1 MEQKHLEQYIV
12 PIYSGGTIVG
22 QGFIAEGYFITAAH
36 VIKDFPSCFVDIK
49 GKRIELAQETPVY
62 ISHKIGDIYFIDVV
76 VYSCDEIDSPFSFSE
91 YIPKEGE
98 ELNCY
103 CVNEMIDFASFNPR
117 FELRMMPAIAKGGEE
132 EGNYLYC
139 HAKQSG
145 VSCGSPL
152 LKGNEVVG
160 IMYGKDRNG
169 LCAFLKA
176 EIVKSIL
183 AAIDNENPSTE
194 VKDED
199 WSNTWVDEYGVEYSG
214 DKRRL
219 LKAHADI
226 ENYII
231 RKGTRVIC
239 DDAFSW
245 NRKLTSVTIP
255 NSVKSIGIGAF
266 YEYL

>member
-1 MEQKHLEQYIV
+1 MEQKQLEQYIF
-12 PIYSGGTIVG
+12 PIYSGGTIIG

-36 VIKDFPSCFVDIK
+36 FVTDFPSCFVSIN
-49 GKRIELAQETPVY
+49 GERMELAQETPAY
-62 ISHKIGDIYFIDVV
+62 IGHKMGDIYLLDVV
-76 VYSCDEIDSPFSFSE
+76 VYSCNEIDSPLSLSE
-91 YIPKEGE
+91 YIPQEGE
-98 ELNCY
+98 EFDSY
-103 CVNEMIDFASFNPR
+103 CVNEVIDFGSFNLQS
-117 FELRMMPAIAKGGEE
+117 ELRMVPAIANGE

-139 HAKQSG
+139 NAKQSD

-160 IMYGKDRNG
+160 VMSGKDRNG

-176 EIVKSIL
+176 EIIRSIL
-183 AAIDNENPSTE
+183 VAIENEKTSTE

-199 WSNTWVDEYGVEYSG
+199 WSNTWVDEFGVEYSG

-239 DDAFSW
+239 DGAFSW
-245 NRKLTSVTIP
+245 HSKLTSVTIP
-255 NSVKSIGIGAF
+255 NSVKSIGIAAF
-266 YEYL
+266 QTCI